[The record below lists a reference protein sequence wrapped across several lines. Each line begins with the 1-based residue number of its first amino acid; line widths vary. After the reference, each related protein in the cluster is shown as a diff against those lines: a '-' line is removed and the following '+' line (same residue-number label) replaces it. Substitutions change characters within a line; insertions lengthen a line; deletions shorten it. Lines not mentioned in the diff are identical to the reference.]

1 MIARRQSSLCLIS
14 LLVPAV
20 VLFGACGAPPPPVA
34 PSPAAPPPA
43 AAAPRGERAAP
54 ATTPQESPAPPPP
67 AQPPTAAA
75 APAAPP
81 PNATPAQTS
90 EAPKPAAVAEKTGEA
105 VYYDPQGR
113 GACSLTFNKQAGVAS
128 VPNVIYKNIE
138 ACGQCIEVSG
148 PAGSTV
154 IMVVDRC
161 NNCAD
166 NMMVIS
172 KPAFDKIA
180 GESSKGREEIR
191 WKPARCD
198 VQGNIELRIKKTSSA
213 YWTAIQARNHTW
225 AVKSMAFKRDGQWVE
240 MTRSNDNYFV
250 AEKGVGKGPL
260 ALRIT
265 ATDGQT
271 VEHTFETW
279 KDGETYQS
287 PVQFK

>member
-1 MIARRQSSLCLIS
+1 MKIS
-14 LLVPAV
+14 WSP
-20 VLFGACGAPPPPVA
+20 CAP
-34 PSPAAPPPA
+34 
-43 AAAPRGERAAP
+43 
-54 ATTPQESPAPPPP
+54 
-67 AQPPTAAA
+67 
-75 APAAPP
+75 
-81 PNATPAQTS
+81 N
-90 EAPKPAAVAEKTGEA
+90 
-105 VYYDPQGR
+105 R

-180 GESSKGREEIR
+180 G
-191 WKPARCD
+191 
-198 VQGNIELRIKKTSSA
+198 SSA